1 MITVEQLT
9 EEEYEK
15 SLFIFVSHKWFGHE
29 LPDDPSNSKYY
40 LCRDGIQQIVDLMAE
55 GTQCYIWLDHCCL
68 PKDEVADLVELLPGI
83 MKLCDV
89 MFTPILDDGT
99 IEPNS
104 KSVSGEYPTFLE
116 QKPFKD
122 YANRGWCRAEMI
134 LARVIP
140 LLPLS
145 INRSKQFHYG
155 LENFKNRHRRPHIV
169 YGKAEKEN
177 LKPIIFLPPLQSD
190 IFKKFKPV
198 KDQFSKE
205 KDYETVRELMKTLR
219 RPDPRNSH
227 FKGDVDD
234 NNFRQNGTFV
244 FRNGDYYAGEFCGKM
259 HGSGEYTFANGDFY
273 KGSFVSGKRQGQGT
287 MVFAAGQKYTGS
299 WENDEMHGEGE
310 MLSPNKMWIRGKW
323 EKGKLDGTVEVLYP
337 SIISKSFQGQYE
349 NGIPRGE
356 WVCCDS
362 DGRILISYKYDNAGK
377 YCRDSLIDNR
387 NTTEGIPSEPTN
399 FGAPIPIEG
408 LETTEEPEERELRPS
423 QLDEVEELDS
433 IEGLEGTEDVV
444 ESHKEPKEPEL
455 IPSHC
460 NEDEKINSMK
470 SSKSVQGVDNR
481 NSEGLDELLMSQLD
495 EVERMRSI
503 VESMEAL
510 SDFQF
515 PDCRNDKTDILLVWC
530 LAFVL
535 FLWCIA
541 IFHLLI

>member
-1 MITVEQLT
+1 
-9 EEEYEK
+9 
-15 SLFIFVSHKWFGHE
+15 
-29 LPDDPSNSKYY
+29 
-40 LCRDGIQQIVDLMAE
+40 MAE

-89 MFTPILDDGT
+89 MFTPILDDG
-99 IEPNS
+99 IMEPNS
-104 KSVSGEYPTFLE
+104 KSVSGEYPTFLK
-116 QKPFKD
+116 QKPFQD
-122 YANRGWCRAEMI
+122 YANRGWCRGEMI
-134 LARVIP
+134 LALVIP

-145 INRSKQFHYG
+145 GNRSKQFQYG
-155 LENFKNRHRRPHIV
+155 LKNFKNRNRRPHIV

-205 KDYETVRELMKTLR
+205 KDYETVKELMKTLR
-219 RPDPRNSH
+219 PPDPRRAH
-227 FKGDVDD
+227 FEGDVDD
-234 NNFRQNGTFV
+234 NNLRQNGKFV
-244 FRNGDYYAGEFCGKM
+244 FRNGDYYSGEFCGKM

-287 MVFAAGQKYTGS
+287 MVFAAGQKYTGN
-299 WENDEMHGEGE
+299 WENDQMHGEGE
-310 MLSPNKMWIRGKW
+310 MLSPNKMCIRGKW

-349 NGIPRGE
+349 NGMPRGE

-362 DGRILISYKYDNAGK
+362 NGRILISYKYDNAGK
-377 YCRDSLIDNR
+377 FCGLIDNR
-387 NTTEGIPSEPTN
+387 N
-399 FGAPIPIEG
+399 FGALIPIEG
-408 LETTEEPEERELRPS
+408 LETTEEPEERELMRS
-423 QLDEVEELDS
+423 RFDEIEEPDS
-433 IEGLEGTEDVV
+433 IEGLEGTE
-444 ESHKEPKEPEL
+444 ESHQCPEKHEL
-455 IPSHC
+455 IPSQFD
-460 NEDEKINSMK
+460 EDEKPNSMEGIE
-470 SSKSVQGVDNR
+470 GVDNH
-481 NSEGLDELLMSQLD
+481 NSEALDELLMSQLD
-495 EVERMRSI
+495 GVERMRSI

-515 PDCRNDKTDILLVWC
+515 PDRRNDKTDILLVWC